1 MIAHAGRLFLVLLAC
16 AAALPLRAADAAFPR
31 SASQNAML
39 ERREV
44 VVDAELDSALGR
56 GTVRAAIR
64 IAAPPS
70 RVYAAMTNC
79 ETALTFVPHLR
90 ECVVIDRDPQ
100 GRFEVISH
108 VSDVG
113 WFMPTSRYT
122 FRADYDPPRSVEFR
136 HVAGDFRENEGR
148 WDLIPVD
155 AGRATLVTYRV
166 RVVPTIPVP
175 QWAVRGIL
183 KRELPK
189 LLQALRDHCEAAGP

>member
-1 MIAHAGRLFLVLLAC
+1 MNQARRALAFALLAC
-16 AAALPLRAADAAFPR
+16 AATPSRAADEQAA
-31 SASQNAML
+31 L

-44 VVDAELDSALGR
+44 VVDARIDPALGR

-64 IAAPPS
+64 IDSAPD

-79 ETALTFVPHLR
+79 DVALRFVPHLR
-90 ECVVIDRDPQ
+90 ECVVHERDPQ
-100 GRFEVISH
+100 GRWEVISH

-122 FRADYDPPRSVEFR
+122 FRAAYDPPRSIEFS

-148 WDLIPVD
+148 WELIPLD
-155 AGRATLVTYRV
+155 DGRATIVTYSV
-166 RVVPTIPVP
+166 RVVPDIPVP
-175 QWAVRGIL
+175 QWAVRMIL

-189 LLQALRDHCEAAGP
+189 LLQALRDHCERSSP